1 MQQQAC
7 IATRGRPRLLAGAL
21 AVAAFAAGAADIP
34 KTGGPYVPTPQIVV
48 DQMLRMANV
57 GAGDFVVDLGSGDGI
72 IVLSAA
78 QQFKASGMGV
88 DIDPELVKLS
98 NASAQKLG
106 VADRVRFVQLD
117 VFKADL
123 SKATVLTLYLLPEM
137 MMNLR
142 SKVFSE
148 LRPGTRVV
156 SHDYHFGDWLP
167 DNQLTFGVPEK
178 EKVTGLPE
186 ATVYLWIVPAK
197 AAGTWQLKVDGRE
210 ASEITLMLKQT
221 FQNVQGSITVAGRPV
236 RPQFLSLRGA
246 DLSFALPED
255 KGLARYSGRVNGDA
269 MEGSVEVPGVKT
281 PVHWSAT
288 RIAAAKVNTE

>member
-1 MQQQAC
+1 MPDPAS
-7 IATRGRPRLLAGAL
+7 ITRGRLQLLAGVLAAAAL
-21 AVAAFAAGAADIP
+21 AAASAADIQ

-48 DQMLRMANV
+48 DQMLRIANV
-57 GAGDFVVDLGSGDGI
+57 GANDFVVDLGSGDGI
-72 IVLSAA
+72 IVLTAA
-78 QQFKASGMGV
+78 QQFKAGGMGV

-142 SKVFSE
+142 SKVFTE

-156 SHDYHFGDWLP
+156 SHDYHFGNWLP
-167 DNQLTFGVPEK
+167 DNQLSFAVPEK

-197 AAGTWQLKVDGRE
+197 AAGTWELRVDGRE
-210 ASEITLMLKQT
+210 ASEITLTLRQN
-221 FQNVQGSITVAGRPV
+221 FQNVQGSMTIAGRPV

-246 DLSFALPED
+246 DLTFALPEG
-255 KGLARYSGRVNGDA
+255 KGLARYSGRVNGDT
-269 MEGSVEVPGVKT
+269 MDGSVEQPGAKA
-281 PVHWSAT
+281 PGHWSAQ
-288 RIAAAKVNTE
+288 RIAAEKVRAD